1 MTRLSNTWT
10 TIAVLSCLLLA
21 LPVSADNHMRANS
34 VSKKAMLLKPLTP
47 QVDLSNEPDLFDQ
60 AVKEYAAGKMP
71 QAEKLFEKVIYL
83 DPTNADAH
91 FNLGAIKEWRNDL
104 PSALSHYR
112 AAMLAKPKDTEI
124 SDAIKAVQYKIK
136 NRVSLEAQTARVK
149 KDHEI
154 SEHSKMAKDAFSSQN
169 YNDAIV
175 HLSYLADAMPEDP
188 KIQFA
193 LGQSLRA
200 LKNFN
205 WAAYRLK
212 MAIFLDPDNDLY
224 RKTLVELDREMQD
237 IQGKAF
243 SDSADMVLTQV
254 VPFQFVELADVGFRY
269 AF

>member
-1 MTRLSNTWT
+1 
-10 TIAVLSCLLLA
+10 
-21 LPVSADNHMRANS
+21 MRANS

-47 QVDLSNEPDLFDQ
+47 QVDLSNEPDPTDLFDQ